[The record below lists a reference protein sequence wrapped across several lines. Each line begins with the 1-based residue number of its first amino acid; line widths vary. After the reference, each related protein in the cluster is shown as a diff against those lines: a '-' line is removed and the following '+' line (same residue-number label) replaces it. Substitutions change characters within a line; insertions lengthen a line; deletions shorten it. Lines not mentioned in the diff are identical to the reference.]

1 MKINNFNN
9 DDVGEIIPFLGIAL
23 KNFVPTIPSL
33 ILEKINV
40 QDRQIRI
47 VPMPQYDY

>member
-9 DDVGEIIPFLGIAL
+9 DDVGEIIPFLGITFE
-23 KNFVPTIPSL
+23 KFCTNHSSL